1 MSDFTQT
8 LAETVR
14 EASASGDPLCI
25 QGGNTKKFLGREPVG
40 KPCLMSG
47 YAGVTNY
54 EPTELVIT
62 AKAGTTLMAIE
73 ATLAEAGQMLPF
85 EPPGFGVDAT
95 IGGTIACG
103 LSGPARPYRGAARDL
118 VLGITCI
125 NGNGQILK
133 FGGQVMKNVAGYDVS
148 RLMVGAM
155 GTLGIMTEISL
166 KVLPTPKHTK
176 TLVFECSSS
185 AGLKKM
191 TSLFARSIPVTA
203 SAWHDD
209 FLRIRLSGVKDSVD
223 AAAAELGG
231 EFDPDGD
238 QFWQKLKEHR
248 LDFFN
253 GPGSLWRLSLK
264 PKNEVLPL
272 TDPYLI
278 EWGGGLYWVK
288 TSRPPS
294 DLIKIAASAGGYI
307 TRFNGGD
314 RTENLSGL
322 GDVGM
327 RLNQQLKKG
336 FDPQNI
342 LNPGRLFA

>member
-1 MSDFTQT
+1 MRCMFMVDIFRTLSCHGFDSRFQVNNFIQS
-8 LAETVR
+8 LAETVG
-14 EASASGDPLCI
+14 EAAAKGDPLCI
-25 QGGNTKKFLGREPVG
+25 QGGNTKKFLGREPLG
-40 KPCLMSG
+40 KPCSISS

-62 AKAGTTLMAIE
+62 AKAGTKLVNIE

-118 VLGITCI
+118 VLGINCI
-125 NGNGQILK
+125 NGSGQVLK

-166 KVLPTPKHTK
+166 KVLPTPKHTR

-185 AGLKKM
+185 AALKKM

-209 FLRIRLSGVKDSVD
+209 FLRIRLSGVK
-223 AAAAELGG
+223 
-231 EFDPDGD
+231 
-238 QFWQKLKEHR
+238 
-248 LDFFN
+248 
-253 GPGSLWRLSLK
+253 GSYSFIWR
-264 PKNEVLPL
+264 
-272 TDPYLI
+272 
-278 EWGGGLYWVK
+278 
-288 TSRPPS
+288 
-294 DLIKIAASAGGYI
+294 
-307 TRFNGGD
+307 
-314 RTENLSGL
+314 
-322 GDVGM
+322 
-327 RLNQQLKKG
+327 
-336 FDPQNI
+336 
-342 LNPGRLFA
+342 